1 MADMSSTE
9 LVSEEREELP
19 LEKAAE
25 YLLVECRTIVPGIQ
39 ALFGFQLVS
48 VFSQRFSEQLSH
60 AEQEL
65 HLIAIILVVVAM
77 ALIMTP
83 AAYHRET
90 GGREITETFLK
101 VSTKLVVA
109 SMIPLALALCM
120 DFYLVA
126 RVILNSFLVPI
137 VSGILFI
144 VCMTLW
150 FVLPRWKGFQRLLG
164 R

>member
-1 MADMSSTE
+1 MIDAQE
-9 LVSEEREELP
+9 EEREELP
-19 LEKAAE
+19 LARAAE

-48 VFSQRFSEQLSH
+48 VFSQRFGEQLSSV
-60 AEQEL
+60 EQQL
-65 HLIAIILVVVAM
+65 HLVAIILVVVAM

-83 AAYHRET
+83 AAYHREM
-90 GGREITETFLK
+90 GGREVTSTFLA

-109 SMIPLALALCM
+109 SMIPLALALCI

-126 RVILNSFLVPI
+126 RVILNSFVVPI
-137 VSGILFI
+137 LAVTLFI
-144 VCMTLW
+144 IFITLW
-150 FVLPRWKGFQRLLG
+150 FVLPRWRGLQRMMG

>member
-48 VFSQRFSEQLSH
+48 VFSQRFGQLSH

-83 AAYHRET
+83 AAYHREM
-90 GGREITETFLK
+90 GGREVTSTFLT
-101 VSTKLVVA
+101 VSAKLVVA
-109 SMIPLALALCM
+109 SMIPLALALCF

-137 VSGILFI
+137 LSVILFI
-144 VCMTLW
+144 ICMTLW
-150 FVLPRWKGFQRLLG
+150 FVLPRWKGLQRLLS

>member
-1 MADMSSTE
+1 MNDAQE
-9 LVSEEREELP
+9 EEREELP
-19 LEKAAE
+19 LAKAAE

-48 VFSQRFSEQLSH
+48 VFSQRFDEQLSSV
-60 AEQEL
+60 EQQL

-83 AAYHRET
+83 AAYHREM
-90 GGREITETFLK
+90 GGREVTSTFLT

-109 SMIPLALALCM
+109 SMIPLALALCI

-126 RVILNSFLVPI
+126 RVILNNFVVPI
-137 VSGILFI
+137 LAVTLFI
-144 VCMTLW
+144 IFITLW
-150 FVLPRWKGFQRLLG
+150 FVLPRWRALQRIMG

>member
-1 MADMSSTE
+1 MNDAHE
-9 LVSEEREELP
+9 EEREELP
-19 LEKAAE
+19 LAKAAE

-48 VFSQRFSEQLSH
+48 VFSQRFDEQLSSV
-60 AEQEL
+60 EQQL

-83 AAYHRET
+83 AAYHREM
-90 GGREITETFLK
+90 GGREVTSTFLT

-109 SMIPLALALCM
+109 SMIPLALALCI

-126 RVILNSFLVPI
+126 RVILNNFVVPI
-137 VSGILFI
+137 LAVTLFI
-144 VCMTLW
+144 IFITLW
-150 FVLPRWKGFQRLLG
+150 FVLPRWRALQRIMG

>member
-1 MADMSSTE
+1 MQDAKT
-9 LVSEEREELP
+9 EEREELP

-48 VFSQRFSEQLSH
+48 VFSQRFAEQLSPR
-60 AEQEL
+60 EQEL
-65 HLIAIILVVVAM
+65 HLLAIILVVIAM

-83 AAYHRET
+83 AAYHREM
-90 GGREITETFLK
+90 GGREVTSTFLA

-109 SMIPLALALCM
+109 SMIPLALALCI

-126 RVILNSFLVPI
+126 RVILNSFIVP
-137 VSGILFI
+137 VLAVILFTI
-144 VCMTLW
+144 CMTLW
-150 FVLPRWKGFQRLLG
+150 FVLPRWRGLQQLLG

>member
-1 MADMSSTE
+1 MVDDETQ
-9 LVSEEREELP
+9 EEREELP
-19 LEKAAE
+19 LARAAE

-48 VFSQRFSEQLSH
+48 VFSQRFAEQLSRSEQL
-60 AEQEL
+60 L
-65 HLIAIILVVVAM
+65 HLVAIILVVIAM

-90 GGREITETFLK
+90 GGREVTSTFLTI
-101 VSTKLVVA
+101 SAKLVVA
-109 SMIPLALALCM
+109 SMVPLALALCL

-126 RVILNSFLVPI
+126 RVVLGGFLVPI
-137 VSGILFI
+137 LSVMLFI
-144 VCMTLW
+144 TCITLW
-150 FVLPRWKGFQRLLG
+150 FGLPRWRGLQRVLS